1 MSLRK
6 MFKILYQKLR
16 TAVGN
21 PIRERFEESHLIHSK
36 KIKRK
41 NKWLSF
47 LRNKIHYKKMGERRK
62 ENKQENG
69 DKEE

>member
-6 MFKILYQKLR
+6 TFKILYQKLR

-21 PIRERFEESHLIHSK
+21 TGRARFEESHLIHSK
-36 KIKRK
+36 KIKRN

-47 LRNKIHYKKMGERRK
+47 LEMKFAIKIWENDGKKTNRK
-62 ENKQENG
+62 MEIRKN
-69 DKEE
+69 